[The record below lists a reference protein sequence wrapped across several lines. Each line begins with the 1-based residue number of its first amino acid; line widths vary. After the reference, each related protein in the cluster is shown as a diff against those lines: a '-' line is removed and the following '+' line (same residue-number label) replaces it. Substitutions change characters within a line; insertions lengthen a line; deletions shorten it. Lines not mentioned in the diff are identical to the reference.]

1 MIKNNLKATEFLKV
15 KAFESDFETTS
26 RIIKKLWDL
35 NDESNKHFSELNMLL
50 SINDIREN
58 IKMKKGLMT
67 VIKNLREIAD
77 KLEDN
82 LEIKKADIIEDKEVD

>member
-1 MIKNNLKATEFLKV
+1 MNKNIDFLKV

-50 SINDIREN
+50 SINNINEN
-58 IKMKKGLMT
+58 IKMKKGLTT
-67 VIKNLREIAD
+67 VIKNLREMAD
-77 KLEDN
+77 KLENN
-82 LEIKKADIIEDKEVD
+82 LNIKEVEID

>member
-1 MIKNNLKATEFLKV
+1 MNKNNLKATEFFKA

-50 SINDIREN
+50 SINNVNEN
-58 IKMKKGLMT
+58 IKMKKGLNT
-67 VIKNLREIAD
+67 VIKNLREMAD
-77 KLEDN
+77 KLENN
-82 LEIKKADIIEDKEVD
+82 LNIKEVEID

>member
-1 MIKNNLKATEFLKV
+1 MSKNNLKATEFLKV

-35 NDESNKHFSELNMLL
+35 NDESTKHFSELNMLL

-58 IKMKKGLMT
+58 IKMKKGLTT
-67 VIKNLREIAD
+67 VIKNLREMAD
-77 KLEDN
+77 KLEIN
-82 LEIKKADIIEDKEVD
+82 LEIKQADIEDEEVI